1 MRERAA
7 TALLMPCRARLGIAA
22 DMAIFAPL
30 RTLTPVQRRAFIAS
44 FLGWTLDAFDF
55 FLVTFVVSRIAADFA
70 MTIPGVLAAVTVTL
84 MFRPLGALIFGL
96 LADRFGRRGPLM
108 ASILLYSLFELLT
121 AFSPNFGVFIVL
133 RGLYGI
139 AMGGE
144 WGVGAALALETLPAE
159 ARGIASG
166 IIQQGYAFGYLI
178 AAIVFGQL
186 VDHIG
191 WRGMFIVG
199 VLPALLVFYIRAGVE
214 ESPVWRAGQA
224 RKLGE
229 RENLLRSFT
238 RQPVLYIYAILL
250 MAAFNFMSHGSQDLY
265 PTFLQKQR
273 GFDPHLT
280 QNVTIVMNVGAI
292 IGGTL
297 LGALSQRIGRRVTI
311 LGCCVLGAVVALLL
325 WTSPTTAVM
334 LAVGAFLI
342 QFFVQG
348 AWGVI
353 PAHLNELS
361 PSGVRGTFP
370 GFTYQLGNLITAYAA
385 QWEAAYA
392 TKSFPLAPPA
402 SADYGHAMQ
411 IIMLGVFAAV
421 FVLTAI
427 GRERR
432 GISFTDQ
439 ETRAA

>member
-1 MRERAA
+1 M
-7 TALLMPCRARLGIAA
+7 AL
-22 DMAIFAPL
+22 FAPL
-30 RTLTPVQRRAFIAS
+30 RTLTPPQRRAFIAS

-55 FLVTFVVSRIAADFA
+55 FLVTFVVSRIATDFA

-84 MFRPLGALIFGL
+84 MFRPLGALIFGQ
-96 LADRFGRRGPLM
+96 LADRYGRRGPLM

-121 AFSPNFGVFIVL
+121 AFSPNFAVFIVL
-133 RGLYGI
+133 RALYGI

-159 ARGIASG
+159 ARGVASG
-166 IIQQGYAFGYLI
+166 IIQQGYAFGYLL

-186 VDHIG
+186 VELIG
-191 WRGMFIVG
+191 WRGMFVVG

-229 RENLLRSFT
+229 RETLFRSIA
-238 RQPVLYIYAILL
+238 RQPMLYLYAILL

-280 QNVTIVMNVGAI
+280 QNVTVVMNVGAI

-311 LGCCVLGAVVALLL
+311 LACCVLGAISIPL
-325 WTSPTTAVM
+325 WTGGATPVL
-334 LAVGAFLI
+334 LAIGAFI
-342 QFFVQG
+342 MQFFVQG

-361 PSGVRGTFP
+361 PNDVRGTFP
-370 GFTYQLGNLITAYAA
+370 GFTYQLGN
-385 QWEAAYA
+385 
-392 TKSFPLAPPA
+392 
-402 SADYGHAMQ
+402 
-411 IIMLGVFAAV
+411 
-421 FVLTAI
+421 
-427 GRERR
+427 
-432 GISFTDQ
+432 
-439 ETRAA
+439 

>member
-1 MRERAA
+1 M
-7 TALLMPCRARLGIAA
+7 AL
-22 DMAIFAPL
+22 FAPL
-30 RTLTPVQRRAFIAS
+30 RTLTPPQRRAFIAS

-70 MTIPGVLAAVTVTL
+70 MTIPGVLAAVTITL
-84 MFRPLGALIFGL
+84 MFRPLGALIFGQ
-96 LADRFGRRGPLM
+96 LADRYGRRGPLM

-121 AFSPNFGVFIVL
+121 AFSPNFAVFLVL
-133 RGLYGI
+133 RALYGI

-166 IIQQGYAFGYLI
+166 IIQQGYAFGYLL

-186 VDHIG
+186 VELIG
-191 WRGMFIVG
+191 WRGMFVVG

-229 RENLLRSFT
+229 RETLFRSIA
-238 RQPVLYIYAILL
+238 RQPMLYLYAILL

-265 PTFLQKQR
+265 PTFLQKER

-280 QNVTIVMNVGAI
+280 QNVTVVMNVGAI

-311 LGCCVLGAVVALLL
+311 LACCVLGALAIPL
-325 WTSPTTAVM
+325 WTGGATPVV
-334 LAVGAFLI
+334 LAIGAFI
-342 QFFVQG
+342 MQFFVQG

-361 PSGVRGTFP
+361 PNDVRGTFP

-392 TKSFPLAPPA
+392 AKNYPLPLPA
-402 SADYGHAMQ
+402 GADYGRAMQ
-411 IIMLGVFAAV
+411 VIMLGVFVAV
-421 FVLTAI
+421 FILTAI

-432 GISFTDQ
+432 GVSFT
-439 ETRAA
+439 EPSG